1 MTRIPFPRRPSLVA
15 GAVILLA
22 WCWGAGAAIRTVP
35 RGRAL
40 GSEAVRQA
48 LSAPTE
54 EGRIEALIRVLQGKD
69 LPAAFEAV
77 EVLASMG
84 PRVVPRLVTEMH
96 RTRNNWLIGAT
107 LVRMGSAAVVP
118 LIELLEQADEAT
130 AVDCIYLLGAIRDRR
145 AVPMLIRYL
154 EDPRRKVRMYAV
166 TSLLQIGGPRAV
178 EAVLARLTRE
188 GAGLSGYIQDSL
200 IRFARKDVEPVIQ
213 SLTSPDP
220 RVRRETAYL
229 LGELGDPRAVEPLA
243 RLLDD
248 PDPVVRKN
256 ACYALGALAPDT
268 EDPGWVVQALVARL
282 GDPDGDVAE
291 QARCALVRFGRA
303 AVDALVEA
311 CRKERTDVVVRALN
325 ALRDIGSSEA
335 EPVMIDLLTHPDQ
348 RVRIAA
354 VSGLVEVGTARA
366 VEPLLQALRDEDL
379 QWFASLALERVG
391 VGKPDLFFATL
402 PNDPTMSLRI
412 QILVRLGSAVV
423 PFLVEQLNARSTS
436 RRAAACW
443 VLGEIGD
450 PSAADD
456 LARLLDD
463 PQVGWLAARSLHRM
477 GRAGLDALRRYLRS
491 APGETGA
498 VNAVE
503 GIALFQDPE
512 AWTELERAVQAGIP
526 RAARVL
532 AAVRISERGD
542 PVQVARLRSYL
553 DGEGADLWLEVEKA
567 LRRAAT
573 VR

>member
-1 MTRIPFPRRPSLVA
+1 MTRVPFPRRPALAA
-15 GAVILLA
+15 GMVILFA

-54 EGRIEALIRVLQGKD
+54 EGRIEALIRVLQGDD

-77 EVLASMG
+77 EVLAAMG
-84 PRVVPRLVTEMH
+84 ARVVPRLATEMH

-107 LVRMGSAAVVP
+107 LVRMGSKAVPP

-145 AVPMLIRYL
+145 AVPILIRYL

-178 EAVLARLTRE
+178 EAVLGRLTRE
-188 GAGLSGYIQDSL
+188 GAGLSGYIQESL

-256 ACYALGALAPDT
+256 ACYALGALASAT

-282 GDPDGDVAE
+282 DDPDGDVAE
-291 QARCALVRFGRA
+291 QARSALVRFGRA

-311 CRKERTDVVVRALN
+311 CRGERADVVVRALN
-325 ALRDIGSSEA
+325 ALRDIGSSDA
-335 EPVMIDLLTHPDQ
+335 EPVMVDLLTHPDH

-379 QWFASLALERVG
+379 RWFASLALERVG
-391 VGKPDLFFATL
+391 AEKLDLFFATL

-412 QILVRLGSAVV
+412 QILIRLGSAVV
-423 PFLVEQLNARSTS
+423 PFLVEQLNARSPS

-450 PSAADD
+450 PSAVDD
-456 LARLLDD
+456 LAGLLDD

-491 APGETGA
+491 APEETGA

-512 AWTELERAVQAGIP
+512 AWKELERAVQAGIP

-553 DGEGADLWLEVEKA
+553 DGEGADLWPDVEKA

>member
-1 MTRIPFPRRPSLVA
+1 MIPALFPRRRTLAALVLMLCM
-15 GAVILLA
+15 G
-22 WCWGAGAAIRTVP
+22 CWGAGAAIRTVP

-54 EGRIEALIRVLQGKD
+54 EGRIEALIRVLKGDD

-77 EVLASMG
+77 EVLATMG
-84 PRVVPRLVTEMH
+84 PRVVPRLATEMH

-107 LVRMGSAAVVP
+107 LVRMGSVAVPP

-145 AVPMLIRYL
+145 AVPTLIRYL
-154 EDPRRKVRMYAV
+154 EDPRQKVRMYAV

-178 EAVLARLTRE
+178 EAVLGRLTRE
-188 GAGLSGYIQDSL
+188 GPDLSGYIQESL

-229 LGELGDPRAVEPLA
+229 LGELGDPLAVEPLA

-256 ACYALGALAPDT
+256 ACYALGALAPAT
-268 EDPGWVVQALVARL
+268 GDPGWVVRALVARL
-282 GDPDGDVAE
+282 GDPDGDVAD
-291 QARCALVRFGRA
+291 QARSALVRFGRA
-303 AVDALVEA
+303 AVDALVEV
-311 CRKERTDVVVRALN
+311 CRNARPHVVVRALN
-325 ALRDIGSSEA
+325 ALRDIGSPQA
-335 EPVMIDLLTHPDQ
+335 EPVMIELLTHPDR
-348 RVRIAA
+348 RVRVAA

-391 VGKPDLFFATL
+391 AENLDLFFSTL

-412 QILVRLGSAVV
+412 RILVRLGSAVV
-423 PFLVEQLNARSTS
+423 PFLVEQLNARSTP

-456 LARLLDD
+456 LASLLDD

-477 GRAGLDALRRYLRS
+477 GRPGLDALRRYLRS
-491 APGETGA
+491 ASGETGA

-512 AWTELERAVQAGIP
+512 AWSELERAVRSGIP
-526 RAARVL
+526 RAARVV

-542 PVQVARLRSYL
+542 PVQVGRLRAYL
-553 DGEGADLWLEVEKA
+553 DGDGAELWPDVEKA